1 MTVISSESAAREWL
15 AALPDV
21 SRETIDQLECFAALL
36 SEENARQNLVA
47 ASTLGETFWSRHI
60 VDSAQLLALAPA
72 KGGTWIDLGSGPGL
86 PGLVIAILAPQW
98 LITLVESRRL
108 RCDFLSSAIAAL
120 GLADRTKVVHDRVEA
135 LPPFPSDVISARAFA
150 PLPRLITTARHL
162 ANKSTIW
169 LLPKGKNAVNE
180 LSTLPAP
187 WQTRFHVK
195 PSLTDSEA
203 RILVGQGN
211 FP

>member
-1 MTVISSESAAREWL
+1 MTIIASESAARDWL
-15 AALPDV
+15 AALPSV
-21 SRETIDQLECFAALL
+21 SRETIDQLERFAALL
-36 SEENARQNLVA
+36 TEENARQNLVA

-60 VDSAQLLALAPA
+60 VDSAQLVALAPS

-86 PGLVIAILAPQW
+86 PGLVVALLTPQW
-98 LITLVESRRL
+98 RVTLVESRRL

-120 GLADRTKVVHDRVEA
+120 GLTDRVKVIHDRVEA
-135 LPPFPSDVISARAFA
+135 LPPFASDVISARAFA

-180 LSTLPAP
+180 LSTLPGP
-187 WQTRFHVK
+187 WQTMFHVK
-195 PSLTDSEA
+195 PSLTDSDA
-203 RILVGQGN
+203 QILIGQGN